1 MEKNINTAQKI
12 LLPLARYFNICLMLV
27 VLLGGLMRYVNI
39 NYASLWG
46 DELYSALLAFKNNSW
61 YEILY
66 MQREYQPP
74 LYAFSLWIWVKIFS
88 YNEFYIR
95 LYTLLAG
102 TACIWMSGQL
112 GKKIHSKQ
120 VGLIMAVIVAFNP
133 IQVWYSLEARF
144 YVFIYLFAAISLW
157 LYWHINFHKKQ
168 NWWLYI
174 LKAIVDATLC
184 YFHHFGILY
193 IFAQFL
199 FDVYLLA
206 KNKEN
211 KKAFYRNL
219 IGYCLAGLLYL
230 PWVIWGLSEAMKV
243 KSYWLT
249 SINILQYLG
258 FSFQYPLAI
267 NIFCLLFITMF
278 LFKNCNIK
286 SYFLLLPFI
295 CIVATFIPVI
305 YSYIKMPMLVP
316 RYSMVIAPVMYAM
329 LAIGM
334 WHAFQ
339 FLQKFKTAW
348 IKPAVILIIL
358 AFIIPGFYM
367 SFINKSALEKQPW
380 REMANWLNRQPD
392 IDSVKVYSIG
402 AYVKKSKDIDFYMH
416 MPHSSYQVSDIVPGK
431 ETKMY
436 LIESN
441 GVWQIKDSVLHRLDS
456 FYVIKK
462 QSFNPG
468 TENFGNIYVCEKN
481 NNR

>member
-1 MEKNINTAQKI
+1 
-12 LLPLARYFNICLMLV
+12 
-27 VLLGGLMRYVNI
+27 
-39 NYASLWG
+39 
-46 DELYSALLAFKNNSW
+46 
-61 YEILY
+61 
-66 MQREYQPP
+66 
-74 LYAFSLWIWVKIFS
+74 
-88 YNEFYIR
+88 
-95 LYTLLAG
+95 
-102 TACIWMSGQL
+102 
-112 GKKIHSKQ
+112 
-120 VGLIMAVIVAFNP
+120 
-133 IQVWYSLEARF
+133 
-144 YVFIYLFAAISLW
+144 
-157 LYWHINFHKKQ
+157 
-168 NWWLYI
+168 
-174 LKAIVDATLC
+174 
-184 YFHHFGILY
+184 
-193 IFAQFL
+193 
-199 FDVYLLA
+199 
-206 KNKEN
+206 
-211 KKAFYRNL
+211 
-219 IGYCLAGLLYL
+219 
-230 PWVIWGLSEAMKV
+230 
-243 KSYWLT
+243 
-249 SINILQYLG
+249 
-258 FSFQYPLAI
+258 
-267 NIFCLLFITMF
+267 
-278 LFKNCNIK
+278 
-286 SYFLLLPFI
+286 
-295 CIVATFIPVI
+295 
-305 YSYIKMPMLVP
+305 MLVP